1 MTTGAEGPRPRG
13 RRPGSPETR
22 EHILAVAWEVF
33 LRDGFSAVS
42 LRAVARAAECDPALV
57 HYYFSSKEQLFFEA
71 MHVPINADRVI
82 DYVTSPGLPGMGR
95 RLFAFL
101 TAVYESPYGDRLVST
116 LTGDARTRTLLTRVI
131 GERIRQVAEELLPAG
146 RARRGRAMAQAE
158 TIIAGYITARCLLRS
173 EHTAALSRDE
183 AVVVYGDLLQDAI
196 DQAAPPRAAA
206 ARPAGQT
213 PSSPAP

>member
-33 LRDGFSAVS
+33 LRDGYFAVS
-42 LRAVARAAECDPALV
+42 LRAVARAAECDPALI

-82 DYVTSPGLPGMGR
+82 DYVTSPGLPGIGR

-101 TAVYESPYGDRLVST
+101 TAVYESPYG
-116 LTGDARTRTLLTRVI
+116 
-131 GERIRQVAEELLPAG
+131 
-146 RARRGRAMAQAE
+146 
-158 TIIAGYITARCLLRS
+158 CLLYTS
-173 EHTAALSRDE
+173 DAADE
-183 AVVVYGDLLQDAI
+183 L
-196 DQAAPPRAAA
+196 
-206 ARPAGQT
+206 
-213 PSSPAP
+213 